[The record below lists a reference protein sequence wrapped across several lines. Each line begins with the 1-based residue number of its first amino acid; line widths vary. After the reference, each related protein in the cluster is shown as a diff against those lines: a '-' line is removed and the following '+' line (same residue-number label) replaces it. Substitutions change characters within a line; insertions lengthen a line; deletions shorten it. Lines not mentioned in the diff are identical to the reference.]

1 MAMLIDI
8 GSKKNM
14 KSKIEEA
21 ELTNNRNNCRS
32 IRFTSA
38 KGKQLAYRAQCRFLG
53 DESFKVLA
61 DSINAARNTR
71 WQAQ

>member
-1 MAMLIDI
+1 MALLIDI
-8 GSKKNM
+8 GSVPKHKVQNR
-14 KSKIEEA
+14 EA

-61 DSINAARNTR
+61 DNINAARNTR